1 MLIRNAAIATPNG
14 LEKAD
19 IAIEDG
25 LFAIPR
31 GNEACTIDAEGMLL
45 IPGFIDTHIHG
56 IGGAGTEDSSPE
68 AILSMSRT
76 LASIGTTSFFPT
88 VYTDTAER
96 MIADIRAIASAKGH
110 EEGADIAGIH
120 VEGPFISPHRIG
132 AQNPA
137 GRKDPDPAFFRRMID
152 EGKGLIK
159 AMTCAPELPGIEEI
173 AAIARENGII
183 LLMGHTDASYEEARY
198 GFSLGIRHTT
208 HIFNAM
214 SGFSHR
220 KPGAAG
226 FALTN
231 DMMSVEVIADGCHVH
246 RDIARFVFRHKGPMK
261 AIAMTDSLR
270 PTLQKEG
277 DLTANGIP
285 VEMGPGLW
293 ATKGNPDLYQ
303 GSLLTMHKA
312 FRNLVSWGIGL
323 YDAVAATSLA
333 PALLYSLTDR
343 LGIEPGKRAD
353 CLLLDSDLSIR
364 HAFIKGEEI
373 DVVQQA

>member
-1 MLIRNAAIATPNG
+1 
-14 LEKAD
+14 
-19 IAIEDG
+19 
-25 LFAIPR
+25 
-31 GNEACTIDAEGMLL
+31 
-45 IPGFIDTHIHG
+45 
-56 IGGAGTEDSSPE
+56 
-68 AILSMSRT
+68 
-76 LASIGTTSFFPT
+76 
-88 VYTDTAER
+88 
-96 MIADIRAIASAKGH
+96 
-110 EEGADIAGIH
+110 
-120 VEGPFISPHRIG
+120 
-132 AQNPA
+132 
-137 GRKDPDPAFFRRMID
+137 
-152 EGKGLIK
+152 
-159 AMTCAPELPGIEEI
+159 
-173 AAIARENGII
+173 
-183 LLMGHTDASYEEARY
+183 
-198 GFSLGIRHTT
+198 
-208 HIFNAM
+208 
-214 SGFSHR
+214 
-220 KPGAAG
+220 
-226 FALTN
+226 
-231 DMMSVEVIADGCHVH
+231 
-246 RDIARFVFRHKGPMK
+246 MK

-353 CLLLDSDLSIR
+353 CLLLGSDLSIR